1 MNLCIFDHHLIE
13 KNNLHCLRKLGSR
26 ELYQIQRSEKQ
37 KKTTSQLYY
46 KGYFNN
52 FDFNWKSIYL
62 LPRMVT
68 VDTKLG
74 VFQYKILSNIIFV
87 NNKVESPLSSF
98 CKAEVLRRKLQ
109 NVFITTLDL
118 PSISPQSAI
127 FGFLHDALKHELLL
141 NHISLIFKN
150 YLYKARENKDLK
162 FNILKD
168 YLTKIRDLEAN
179 LKDNDKYNKKWTL
192 ISNILYNVSKKKI
205 KAKSSKKV
213 L

>member
-1 MNLCIFDHHLIE
+1 M
-13 KNNLHCLRKLGSR
+13 
-26 ELYQIQRSEKQ
+26 QISEKQ

-87 NNKVESPLSSF
+87 NKMLFKLRKVCPLPSF
-98 CKAEVLRRKLQ
+98 CKAEILRRKLQ
-109 NVFITTLDL
+109 TVFSTVLDL

-141 NHISLIFKN
+141 NDILLIFKN
-150 YLYKARENKDLK
+150 YLYKARENKDLN

-179 LKDNDKYNKKWTL
+179 LKDNDKYKKKWIL
-192 ISNILYNVSKKKI
+192 ISNIFNQQHVSKKYN
-205 KAKSSKKV
+205 
-213 L
+213 

>member
-1 MNLCIFDHHLIE
+1 M
-13 KNNLHCLRKLGSR
+13 
-26 ELYQIQRSEKQ
+26 QISEKQ

-68 VDTKLG
+68 VDTKLA

-87 NNKVESPLSSF
+87 NKMLFKLRKVCPLPSF
-98 CKAEVLRRKLQ
+98 CKAEILRRKLQ
-109 NVFITTLDL
+109 TVFSTVLDL

-141 NHISLIFKN
+141 NDILLIFKN
-150 YLYKARENKDLK
+150 YLYKARENKDLN

-179 LKDNDKYNKKWTL
+179 LKDNDKYKKKWIL
-192 ISNILYNVSKKKI
+192 ISNIFNQQHVSKKYN
-205 KAKSSKKV
+205 
-213 L
+213 